1 MGNLVPLIIWAGR
14 GNDVIEENSYVQ
26 IYMLFYV
33 LMNFGL
39 YYLTKWEPHEKHY
52 QKPWTAFRTESSM
65 LYSWNFA
72 IKFSQVDTLCL
83 ITLITI
89 IGLVFA

>member
-39 YYLTKWEPHEKHY
+39 YYLTK
-52 QKPWTAFRTESSM
+52 
-65 LYSWNFA
+65 
-72 IKFSQVDTLCL
+72 
-83 ITLITI
+83 
-89 IGLVFA
+89 